1 MCSEKNLR
9 IVDVLLHG
17 GTSSTTF
24 EPLYYWYSIRLICFI
39 LLFIII
45 LRVILTLKG
54 AYNRGG
60 LITGRKF
67 MLADGWAYNRG
78 GL

>member
-17 GTSSTTF
+17 GTSSTF

-39 LLFIII
+39 LLFIIT
-45 LRVILTLKG
+45 VDG
-54 AYNRGG
+54 GG

-67 MLADGWAYNRG
+67 LLADGWAYNRG